1 MDAQPKDSQDY
12 QDLDP
17 EIPAL
22 TDYAAWIIQQHNK
35 DMYTKLWTVALSWK
49 VKIVTTGYG

>member
-22 TDYAAWIIQQHNK
+22 TNYAACIIQQHNK
-35 DMYTKLWTVALSWK
+35 DMYTKLWTAALSWK